1 MGEGMSCLES
11 GKKTYDFTVSSLTFA
26 SVKLDG
32 KTFSYTVGEGEN
44 AVTMVFEKKK

>member
-11 GKKTYDFTVSSLTFA
+11 GKKDYDFTVSSLTLA